1 MAQFLQLLL
10 PRFANTVVVQKPD
23 PDAVNPPPRKKHFKL
38 IDATKYLM
46 IPIRVEDFKTM
57 DDFAEKLAISREIQD
72 HPTLPHS
79 QVIQETKTHRIKL
92 EKEHNAEIVSYL
104 TQKKKK

>member
-1 MAQFLQLLL
+1 MKKQ
-10 PRFANTVVVQKPD
+10 D
-23 PDAVNPPPRKKHFKL
+23 PDGANPPPGKKRLKL
-38 IDATKYLM
+38 IDTTKYLM

-72 HPTLPHS
+72 HPNIPHA
-79 QVIQETKTHRIKL
+79 QVIQETKTERIKL
-92 EKEHNAEIVSYL
+92 EREHNQEIVSYI

>member
-1 MAQFLQLLL
+1 
-10 PRFANTVVVQKPD
+10 
-23 PDAVNPPPRKKHFKL
+23 
-38 IDATKYLM
+38 M

-104 TQKKKK
+104 TQKKKKWLRKSNQCIYLIFRCKLFFSITLVQLFIPLH

>member
-1 MAQFLQLLL
+1 
-10 PRFANTVVVQKPD
+10 
-23 PDAVNPPPRKKHFKL
+23 
-38 IDATKYLM
+38 M

-92 EKEHNAEIVSYL
+92 EKEHNAEIVNYL
-104 TQKKKK
+104 TQKKKKWLWIKWRNVFIRFHVDEIYFFFLFSITHMQLFIPLDFD

>member
-1 MAQFLQLLL
+1 MAPTPIKESSIYGDFSSIAS
-10 PRFANTVVVQKPD
+10 RTNSKATANPTLDIV
-23 PDAVNPPPRKKHFKL
+23 DAVE
-38 IDATKYLM
+38 M
-46 IPIRVEDFKTM
+46 SM